1 MKTRDITKIAILTS
15 ICVVISILESLFTF
29 IGDIVPGL
37 KLGLANIVIIFTLY
51 EYDFKTA
58 FLVSIIRVLIVALLR
73 TGFGINFF
81 FSLSGAIFSITFM
94 YIFKK
99 TRLSIIGVSII
110 GSVFHSIG
118 QVLVGMLLL
127 DNYNV
132 IYYLPYLL
140 LFSIPTGIVIGIIS
154 KKMIDTAGR
163 YVQVISTC

>member
-37 KLGLANIVIIFTLY
+37 KLGLANIVIIFALY

-81 FSLSGAIFSITFM
+81 FSLSGAIFSIVFM

-99 TRLSIIGVSII
+99 TRLSIIGVSIL
-110 GSVFHSIG
+110 GRVFHSIG

-163 YVQVISTC
+163 YV

>member
-37 KLGLANIVIIFTLY
+37 KLGLANIVIIFALY

-58 FLVSIIRVLIVALLR
+58 FLVSIIRVLIVALIR

-81 FSLSGAIFSITFM
+81 FSLSGAIFSIVFM

-163 YVQVISTC
+163 YV

>member
-37 KLGLANIVIIFTLY
+37 KLGLANIVIIFALY

-81 FSLSGAIFSITFM
+81 FSLSGAIFSIAFM

>member
-37 KLGLANIVIIFTLY
+37 KLGLANIVIIFALY

-81 FSLSGAIFSITFM
+81 FSLSGAIFSIIFM

-154 KKMIDTAGR
+154 KKMIDTAGG
-163 YVQVISTC
+163 YV

>member
-37 KLGLANIVIIFTLY
+37 KLGLANIVIIFALY

-81 FSLSGAIFSITFM
+81 FSLSGAVFSIIFM

>member
-37 KLGLANIVIIFTLY
+37 KLGLANIVIIFALY

-81 FSLSGAIFSITFM
+81 FSLLGAIFSIVFM

>member
-1 MKTRDITKIAILTS
+1 MGWFTDEDKGYYKDCNINFYMCCYINFREFIYFYWGYCSGIKT
-15 ICVVISILESLFTF
+15 
-29 IGDIVPGL
+29 
-37 KLGLANIVIIFTLY
+37 GLANIVIIFALY

-163 YVQVISTC
+163 YV

>member
-37 KLGLANIVIIFTLY
+37 KLGLANIVIIFALY

-81 FSLSGAIFSITFM
+81 FSLSGAIFSIIFM

-163 YVQVISTC
+163 YV

>member
-37 KLGLANIVIIFTLY
+37 KLGLANIVIIFALY

-81 FSLSGAIFSITFM
+81 FSLSGAIFSIVFM

-110 GSVFHSIG
+110 GSVFHSVG

-163 YVQVISTC
+163 YV

>member
-37 KLGLANIVIIFTLY
+37 KLGLANIVIIFALY

-81 FSLSGAIFSITFM
+81 FSLLGAIFSIVFM

-163 YVQVISTC
+163 YV